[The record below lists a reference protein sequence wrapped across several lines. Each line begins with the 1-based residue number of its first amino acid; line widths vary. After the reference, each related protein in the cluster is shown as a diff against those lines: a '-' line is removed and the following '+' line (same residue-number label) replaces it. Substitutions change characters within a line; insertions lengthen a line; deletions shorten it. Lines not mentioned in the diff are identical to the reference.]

1 MIISV
6 TPNRLLKTQI
16 FEKKSLFP
24 AKKFPAHSFLYYRLG
39 QTSRNNLKG
48 STMYSGSYWARY
60 KIISLGPTRSFEKI
74 SQKKYIFPM
83 KNKFGQFFCR
93 ITEYGR
99 PQVTCYQ
106 ASQGIMVVIEQF
118 I

>member
-6 TPNRLLKTQI
+6 TPNRFLKTQI

-24 AKKFPAHSFLYYRLG
+24 AKNFSAHIFLYYRVG
-39 QTSRNNLKG
+39 QTSKNNLEG
-48 STMYSGSYWARY
+48 STVYSGSYWARY

-83 KNKFGQFFCR
+83 KNNFGQFFLVLPNMADLR
-93 ITEYGR
+93 
-99 PQVTCYQ
+99 
-106 ASQGIMVVIEQF
+106 
-118 I
+118 